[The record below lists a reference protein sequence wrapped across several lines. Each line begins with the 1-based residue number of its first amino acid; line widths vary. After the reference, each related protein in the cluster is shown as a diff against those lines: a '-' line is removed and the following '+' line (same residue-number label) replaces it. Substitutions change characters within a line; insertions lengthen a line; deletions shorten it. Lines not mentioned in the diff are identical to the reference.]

1 MFDKK
6 VITKTVLLLSLV
18 SLFNDIA
25 SEIVIPVMPVF
36 LKSIGFS
43 FFLIGVLEGV
53 AEAVAG
59 ISKGYFGNLSD
70 HIGKRLPF
78 VQFGYALSA
87 IAKSSLAFFS
97 TVIPVFLSRVGDK
110 IGKGVRTSARDA
122 MLSDASPEGKKAT
135 VFGFHRGMDTVG
147 AVIGPSL
154 ALIYLYYHPANYQSL
169 FAITFIPGIIVIG
182 ITFLIKEKKTP
193 KTADKKKQPGF
204 FSFFIYW
211 KQASKPYK
219 IIVAGLLFFT
229 VMNSSDAFLLLAIKN
244 KGYSDQYMIGIY
256 IFYNL
261 IFALLSYPIGK
272 LSDKF
277 GMMETIIASLFIF
290 SLVYFAIG
298 FAESLSVLIIIFSAY
313 AIYAAGFD
321 STTKA
326 IITEHCKKEQT
337 GTALGF
343 YNSCSSLLAIF
354 ASSWTGFVWTHF
366 NPQTAFV
373 ISASGVLLVVVFF
386 LFNYKNIHTSNIKS
400 FRAL

>member
-6 VITKTVLLLSLV
+6 IITRTVVLLSLV
-18 SLFNDIA
+18 SLFNDVA

-43 FFLIGVLEGV
+43 FFLIGLLEGV
-53 AEAVAG
+53 AESVAG

-70 HIGKRLPF
+70 HIGRRLPF

-87 IAKSSLAFFS
+87 IAKSSLAFIS
-97 TVIPVFLSRVGDK
+97 TVIPVFLSRVADK
-110 IGKGVRTSARDA
+110 MGKGVRTSARDA
-122 MLSDASPEGKKAT
+122 ILSDASPPRKKAT

-154 ALIYLYYHPANYQSL
+154 ALIYLYYHPAKYQSL
-169 FAITFIPGIIVIG
+169 FAITFIPGILAVG
-182 ITFLIKEKKTP
+182 ITFLIKEKKTH
-193 KTADKKKQPGF
+193 TTLVQKKQPGF
-204 FSFFIYW
+204 FSFLNYW
-211 KQASKPYK
+211 KQSGKTYK
-219 IIVAGLLFFT
+219 IIVGGLLFFT
-229 VMNSSDAFLLLAIKN
+229 VLNSSDAFLLLTIKN

-272 LSDKF
+272 LTDRL
-277 GMMETIIASLFIF
+277 GMMKTIIASLLIF
-290 SLVYFAIG
+290 SAVYYVIG
-298 FAESLSVLIIIFSAY
+298 FAESMVVFLLIFAGY

-326 IITEHCKKEQT
+326 IITEHCKKEHT

-343 YNSCSSLLAIF
+343 YNGCASILTIL
-354 ASSWTGFVWTHF
+354 ASSWTGFIWTHF
-366 NPQTAFV
+366 NPQLAFI
-373 ISASGVLLVVVFF
+373 ISASGTLLLVFYF
-386 LFNYKNIHTSNIKS
+386 LMHEKKFHRIYAS
-400 FRAL
+400 